1 MKNIIDKIK
10 KFIKAKEDI
19 LPIIILSIIIF
30 IIGIFVV
37 GFIKSF
43 LLIAIIALIYVVYE
57 YGDDIMKRIK
67 TGKGKTG
74 KVTTSEKTTTS
85 KVKGRKKGKRRILN
99 NIMVIILLLIGLGL
113 IAVGAFLGYIV
124 SNAPEFDAEKLY
136 SKEKSVV
143 YDSNGDIWAEL
154 GTEKREK
161 VTYDELPQVLIDAI
175 IATEDA
181 NFFKHNG
188 IDLGRFTVAT
198 IKQLMGK
205 DGGGASTLSMQVVK
219 NQFTSKDQTLT
230 RKFTDIYL
238 AVFKL
243 EKKYTKEEIME
254 FYVNIPYLGNGAYGV
269 QQASRVYFNKDVKDL
284 TLPEAAMIAGM
295 FQAPGS
301 YDPTINPEN
310 TKERR
315 STVLYLMERHGYIT
329 KEERKAAEAVDIQEM
344 ISQGTASSSK
354 YQSYLD
360 VVIKEVE
367 EKTGSNPYNVSM
379 QIYTTLQPDKQDYVE
394 KILAGDIYKFKDDLV
409 QTGIAVTDI
418 HTGAIV
424 AIGGGR
430 NKGAAKTFYNN
441 ATMIKR
447 QIGSTAKPLFDYG
460 PGIEYKNWSPA
471 MTFVD
476 EPYSY
481 SDGKPIRNSDGS
493 FLGTLT
499 MRESLIRSRNIPAV
513 KAFQQIS
520 KKQIMQFVQG
530 LGIEPEISNGTIH
543 EAHALGAFNGSN
555 PLQMAAAYAAFG
567 NGGYYIEPYS
577 VTKIVYEADGSEE
590 TFTANKT
597 KAMSDSTAFMIT
609 DMLNYGINS
618 GYIGGGRISGVQYA
632 AKTGTSNFDED
643 TIKNNR
649 LRSNAINDLWEVGF
663 DQEYAIGMWFGYEE
677 IHPNYHFTTNNWGDR
692 TQLWNAIARGIFEQT
707 GKKFE
712 APDSVIKVKVV
723 KGSDP
728 LKLASEY
735 TPEDKVIEEY
745 FKKGTEPTEVDTS
758 YMQIPDVSSLTA
770 ISSDNEITLKW
781 NAPVMPDTSG
791 LPTYT
796 IYQDN
801 VEIGTTDST
810 SYKIKITDKKKYT
823 FTIKVSY
830 SNLEGAQSSGASTT
844 IDLSENEEITFK
856 LSGKKTIDINLNDT
870 FKDPGIIVLE
880 GTKDVTSKSTVS
892 ITPSKIDTT
901 VTGTYE
907 ITYTISYNNKTK
919 KLTRTV
925 NVVDNNSSS
934 SIPDE
939 NTGESTGTET
949 PVTPTNP

>member
-1 MKNIIDKIK
+1 MKNLIEKIK
-10 KFIKAKEDI
+10 VFIQEKEDI
-19 LPIIILSIIIF
+19 LPIIFLSIIIF

-43 LLIAIIALIYVVYE
+43 LLIAIIAIIYIVYE

-67 TGKGKTG
+67 TGKGN
-74 KVTTSEKTTTS
+74 KVKITTSEKTTSS
-85 KVKGRKKGKRRILN
+85 KVREKKKGKKRIMN
-99 NIMVIILLLIGLGL
+99 NVMIIILLLIGLGL
-113 IAVGAFLGYIV
+113 VAVGVFLGYIV
-124 SNAPEFDAEKLY
+124 TNAPKFDANKLY

-143 YDSNGDIWAEL
+143 YDSNGNIWAEL

-175 IATEDA
+175 VATEDA

-188 IDLGRFTVAT
+188 IDFGRFTVAT

-315 STVLYLMERHGYIT
+315 STVLYLMKRHGYIT
-329 KEERKAAEAVDIQEM
+329 EEERKAAESVSIEQM
-344 ISQGTASSSK
+344 ISQGTASSNK

-367 EKTGSNPYNVSM
+367 DKTGSNPYNVSM

-394 KILAGDIYKFKDDLV
+394 KILAGEVYKFKDDLV

-424 AIGGGR
+424 AVGGGR

-460 PGIEYKNWSPA
+460 PGIEYNNWSPA
-471 MTFVD
+471 NTFVD

-493 FLGTLT
+493 FRGTLT
-499 MRESLIRSRNIPAV
+499 MRESLIQSRNIPAV
-513 KAFQQIS
+513 KAFQQLN
-520 KKQIMQFVQG
+520 KKKIIEFVQG

-577 VTKIVYEADGSEE
+577 VTKIIYDADGTEE
-590 TFTANKT
+590 TYTQNKT

-643 TIKNNR
+643 TIKNNG

-677 IHPNYHFTTNNWGDR
+677 IDPNYHFTTNNWSDR

-728 LKLASEY
+728 LKLANEY
-735 TPEDKVIEEY
+735 TPSNMIIEEY
-745 FKKGTEPTEVDTS
+745 FKKGTEPTDTDTS
-758 YMQIPDVSSLTA
+758 YIQIPDVSSLTA
-770 ISSDNEITLKW
+770 VSGDSSITLRW
-781 NAPVMPDTSG
+781 NAPVMPETSG

-796 IYQDN
+796 IYQDGT
-801 VEIGTTDST
+801 VIGTTDAT
-810 SYKIKITDKKKYT
+810 NYKVNITEKKKYT

-830 SNLEGAQSSGASTT
+830 SNLEGIESAGSSTT
-844 IDLSENEEITFK
+844 LDLTEEEKVIFK
-856 LSGKKTIDINLNDT
+856 LSGKEKMNINLDET
-870 FKDPGIIVLE
+870 FEDPGVIVLD
-880 GTKDVTSKSTVS
+880 GAKDVTSKATVS
-892 ITPSKIDTT
+892 ITPSNIDTS
-901 VTGTYE
+901 VTGTYT
-907 ITYTISYNNKTK
+907 ITYKISYNNKTET
-919 KLTRTV
+919 LTRTV
-925 NVVDNNSSS
+925 TVVDNS
-934 SIPDE
+934 SITPPSE
-939 NTGESTGTET
+939 STGESTGAT
-949 PVTPTNP
+949 TPTTPQ

>member
-1 MKNIIDKIK
+1 MKNIVNKIK
-10 KFIKAKEDI
+10 DFIKKNDDI
-19 LPIIILSIIIF
+19 LPILILSIIIF

-43 LLIAIIALIYVVYE
+43 LLIIIIALMYVVYE

-67 TGKGKTG
+67 LGKGKKV
-74 KVTTSEKTTTS
+74 KVTTSEKTKTPKT
-85 KVKGRKKGKRRILN
+85 KKKGKKRLWN
-99 NIMVIILLLIGLGL
+99 NIMIIGLLLIGLGL
-113 IAVGAFLGYIV
+113 IGVGIFIGYIV
-124 SNAPEFDAEKLY
+124 MNAPEFDAEKLY

-161 VTYDELPQVLIDAI
+161 VTYDELPQVLVDAI

-188 IDLGRFTVAT
+188 IDFGRFTVAT

-219 NQFTSKDQTLT
+219 NQFTSKKQTLT

-269 QQASRVYFNKDVKDL
+269 QQASRVYFNKDVQDL

-301 YDPTINPEN
+301 YDPTINPDN

-315 STVLYLMERHGYIT
+315 STVLYLMKRHGYIT
-329 KEERKAAEAVDIQEM
+329 EEERKAAESVSIEEM
-344 ISQGTASSSK
+344 ISQGTASASK

-367 EKTGSNPYNVSM
+367 DKTGSNPYNVSM
-379 QIYTTLQPDKQDYVE
+379 KIYTTLQPDKQDHLERV
-394 KILAGDIYKFKDDLV
+394 LAGEVYKFKDDLV

-424 AIGGGR
+424 AVGGGR

-460 PGIEYKNWSPA
+460 PGIEYNNWSPA
-471 MTFVD
+471 KTFVD

-499 MRESLIRSRNIPAV
+499 MKESLIRSRNIPAV

-520 KKQIMQFVQG
+520 KKKILSFVQG
-530 LGIEPEISNGTIH
+530 LGIEPEVSNNTIH

-577 VTKIVYEADGSEE
+577 VTKIVYESDGSEE
-590 TFTANKT
+590 TYTPTKT

-618 GYIGGGRISGVQYA
+618 GFIGGGRISGVQYA
-632 AKTGTSNFDED
+632 AKTGTSNFDEA
-643 TIKNNR
+643 TIKAHN
-649 LRSNAINDLWEVGF
+649 LRSTAINDLWEVGF

-677 IHPNYHFTTNNWGDR
+677 IHPTYHFTENNWGDR
-692 TQLWNAIARGIFEQT
+692 TQLWKAIASGIFEQT

-728 LKLASEY
+728 LVLANEY

-745 FKKGTEPTEVDTS
+745 FKKGTEPTETDTT
-758 YMQIPDVSSLTA
+758 YTQIPDVSNLIATA
-770 ISSDNEITLKW
+770 NSDTITLRW
-781 NAPVMPDTSG
+781 NAPIMPDTSG

-796 IYQDN
+796 IYQDGKK
-801 VEIGTTDST
+801 IGTTDTT
-810 SYKIKITDKKKYT
+810 SYKIKFTEKKKYT

-830 SNLEGAQSSGASTT
+830 SNIDGIESTGVNAT
-844 IDLSENEEITFK
+844 IDLSEQENIKVKLNGKENIT
-856 LSGKKTIDINLNDT
+856 INLNEIFT
-870 FKDPGIIVLE
+870 DPGVIVLDGVE
-880 GTKDVTSKSTVS
+880 DVTSKATISV
-892 ITPSKIDTT
+892 TPSNIDTSTTGVYTLTYKINYNGTNKTLKRT
-901 VTGTYE
+901 VT
-907 ITYTISYNNKTK
+907 
-919 KLTRTV
+919 
-925 NVVDNNSSS
+925 VVDNSNSEGNSDTNDNPDQSS
-934 SIPDE
+934 NI
-939 NTGESTGTET
+939 TT
-949 PVTPTNP
+949 P

>member
-1 MKNIIDKIK
+1 MKEIIKKIK
-10 KFIKAKEDI
+10 QFIKKYNDI
-19 LPIIILSIIIF
+19 LPIIFLSILIF
-30 IIGIFVV
+30 IIGIFVI

-43 LLIAIIALIYVVYE
+43 ILILFIAIIYVIYE

-67 TGKGKTG
+67 LGNGKKV
-74 KVTTSEKTTTS
+74 KVTTSENKTTTK
-85 KVKGRKKGKRRILN
+85 KVKDKNKRKRRLWN
-99 NIMVIILLLIGLGL
+99 NIMIFILLLIGLGL
-113 IAVGAFLGYIV
+113 IAVGIFLGYIV
-124 SNAPEFDAEKLY
+124 SNAPKFDVDKLY

-143 YDSNGDIWAEL
+143 YDSNGNIWAEL

-175 IATEDA
+175 LATEDS

-188 IDLGRFTVAT
+188 IDFGRFTVAT

-243 EKKYTKEEIME
+243 EKQYTKEEIIE

-269 QQASRVYFNKDVKDL
+269 QQASRVYFNKDVQDL

-301 YDPTINPEN
+301 YDPTINPDN

-315 STVLYLMERHGYIT
+315 STVLYLMKRHGYIT
-329 KEERKAAEAVDIQEM
+329 EEERKAAEAISIEEM

-367 EKTGSNPYNVSM
+367 DKTGNNPYNVSM
-379 QIYTTLQPDKQDYVE
+379 QIYTTLKPEKQDYVE
-394 KILAGDIYKFKDDLV
+394 KILAGDVYKFKDDLV

-460 PGIEYKNWSPA
+460 PGIEYNNWSPA
-471 MTFVD
+471 MKFVD

-513 KAFQQIS
+513 KAFQQVS
-520 KKQIMQFVQG
+520 KKKIIEFVQG
-530 LGIEPEISNGTIH
+530 LGLEPEISNGTIH

-577 VTKIVYEADGSEE
+577 VTKIVYDADGGEV
-590 TFTANKT
+590 TFTPNK
-597 KAMSDSTAFMIT
+597 KRAMSESTAFMIT

-632 AKTGTSNFDED
+632 AKTGTSNFDDATKEAN
-643 TIKNNR
+643 K

-663 DQEYAIGMWFGYEE
+663 DQEYAIGMWFGYEH
-677 IHPNYHFTTNNWGDR
+677 IDPNYHFTESNWSDR
-692 TQLWNAIARGIFEQT
+692 TKLWNSIASGIFEKT

-728 LKLASEY
+728 LVLANEY
-735 TPEDKVIEEY
+735 TPENMVIEEY
-745 FKKGTEPTEVDTS
+745 FKKGMEPTDTDTS
-758 YMQIPDVSSLTA
+758 YIQIPEVSNLIATSTNDT
-770 ISSDNEITLKW
+770 IKLKW
-781 NAPVMPDTSG
+781 TAPVMPDTSG

-796 IYQDN
+796 IYQDDKI
-801 VEIGTTDST
+801 IGNTDTT
-810 SYKIKITDKKKYT
+810 SYTINITEQKKYT

-830 SNLEGAQSSGASTT
+830 SNLNGIESSGASTI
-844 IDLSENEEITFK
+844 IDLSHTDEVTFS
-856 LSGKKTIDINLNDT
+856 LNGKQTISVNLNEK
-870 FKDPGIIVLE
+870 FVDPGITVLE
-880 GTKDVTSKSTVS
+880 GDKDVTSKATVTV
-892 ITPSKIDTT
+892 TPDEIDTSSI
-901 VTGTYE
+901 GTYTL
-907 ITYTISYNNKTK
+907 TYKISYNDQTK

-925 NVVDNNSSS
+925 KVIDNSNSN
-934 SIPDE
+934 E
-939 NTGESTGTET
+939 NTDE
-949 PVTPTNP
+949 PTNTDTPLTNNN

>member
-1 MKNIIDKIK
+1 MKEIIKKIK
-10 KFIKAKEDI
+10 QFIKKYNDI
-19 LPIIILSIIIF
+19 LPIIFLSILIF
-30 IIGIFVV
+30 IIGIFVI

-43 LLIAIIALIYVVYE
+43 ILILFIAIIYVIYE

-67 TGKGKTG
+67 LGNGKKV
-74 KVTTSEKTTTS
+74 KVTTSENKTTTK
-85 KVKGRKKGKRRILN
+85 KVKDKNKRKRRLWN
-99 NIMVIILLLIGLGL
+99 NIMIFILLLIGLGL
-113 IAVGAFLGYIV
+113 IAVGIFLGYIV
-124 SNAPEFDAEKLY
+124 SNAPKFDVDKLY

-143 YDSNGDIWAEL
+143 YDSNGNIWAEL

-175 IATEDA
+175 LATEDS

-188 IDLGRFTVAT
+188 IDFGRFTVAT

-243 EKKYTKEEIME
+243 EKQYTKEEIIE

-269 QQASRVYFNKDVKDL
+269 QQASRVYFNKDVQDL

-301 YDPTINPEN
+301 YDPTINPDN

-315 STVLYLMERHGYIT
+315 STVLYLMKRHGYIT
-329 KEERKAAEAVDIQEM
+329 EEERKAAEAISIEEM

-367 EKTGSNPYNVSM
+367 DKTGNNPYNVSM
-379 QIYTTLQPDKQDYVE
+379 QIYTTLKPEKQDYVE
-394 KILAGDIYKFKDDLV
+394 KILAGDVYKFKDDLV

-460 PGIEYKNWSPA
+460 PGIEYNNWSPA
-471 MTFVD
+471 MKFVD

-513 KAFQQIS
+513 KAFQQVS
-520 KKQIMQFVQG
+520 KKKIIEFVQG
-530 LGIEPEISNGTIH
+530 LGLEPEISNGTIH

-577 VTKIVYEADGSEE
+577 VTKIVYDADGGEV
-590 TFTANKT
+590 TFTPNK
-597 KAMSDSTAFMIT
+597 KRAMSESTAFMIT

-632 AKTGTSNFDED
+632 AKTGTSNFDDATKEAN
-643 TIKNNR
+643 K

-663 DQEYAIGMWFGYEE
+663 DQEYAIGMWFGYEH
-677 IHPNYHFTTNNWGDR
+677 IDPNYHFTESNWSDR
-692 TQLWNAIARGIFEQT
+692 TKLWNSIASGIFEKT

-728 LKLASEY
+728 LVLANEY
-735 TPEDKVIEEY
+735 TPENMVIEEY
-745 FKKGTEPTEVDTS
+745 FKKGMEPTDTDTS
-758 YMQIPDVSSLTA
+758 YIQIPEVSNLIATSTNDT
-770 ISSDNEITLKW
+770 IKLKW
-781 NAPVMPDTSG
+781 TAPVMPDTSG

-796 IYQDN
+796 IYQDDKI
-801 VEIGTTDST
+801 IGNTDTT
-810 SYKIKITDKKKYT
+810 SYTINITEQKKYT

-830 SNLEGAQSSGASTT
+830 SNLNGIESSGASTI
-844 IDLSENEEITFK
+844 IDLSHTNEVTFS
-856 LSGKKTIDINLNDT
+856 LNGKQTISVNLNEK
-870 FKDPGIIVLE
+870 FVDPGITVLE
-880 GTKDVTSKSTVS
+880 GDKDVTSKATVTV
-892 ITPSKIDTT
+892 TPDEIDTSSI
-901 VTGTYE
+901 GTYTL
-907 ITYTISYNNKTK
+907 TYKISYNDQTK

-925 NVVDNNSSS
+925 KVIDNSNSN
-934 SIPDE
+934 E
-939 NTGESTGTET
+939 NTDE
-949 PVTPTNP
+949 PTNTDTPLTNNN

>member
-1 MKNIIDKIK
+1 MKNLIEKIK
-10 KFIKAKEDI
+10 TFIKGNEDI
-19 LPIIILSIIIF
+19 LPIIFLSTIIF
-30 IIGIFVV
+30 IIGIFVI

-43 LLIAIIALIYVVYE
+43 LLITIIAIIYVIYE

-67 TGKGKTG
+67 LGKGKKV
-74 KVTTSEKTTTS
+74 KVTTSEKATTP
-85 KVKGRKKGKRRILN
+85 KVKKVKEKKKGKRRLWN
-99 NIMVIILLLIGLGL
+99 NIMIIILLLIGLGL

-124 SNAPEFDAEKLY
+124 SNAPEFDADKLY

-143 YDSNGDIWAEL
+143 YDSNGNIWAEL
-154 GTEKREK
+154 GIEKREK

-188 IDLGRFTVAT
+188 IDFGRFTIAT
-198 IKQLMGK
+198 LKQLMGK

-243 EKKYTKEEIME
+243 EKQYTKEEIIE

-301 YDPTINPEN
+301 YDPTINPNN

-315 STVLYLMERHGYIT
+315 STVLYLMKRHGYIT
-329 KEERKAAEAVDIQEM
+329 EEERKAAEAVSIEEM
-344 ISQGTASSSK
+344 ISQGTASANK

-367 EKTGSNPYNVSM
+367 DKTGSNPYNVSM
-379 QIYTTLQPDKQDYVE
+379 QIYTTLKPDKQDYIE
-394 KILAGDIYKFKDDLV
+394 KILAGEVYKFKDDLV

-460 PGIEYKNWSPA
+460 PGIEYNNWSPA

-513 KAFQQIS
+513 KAFQQVS
-520 KKQIMQFVQG
+520 KKKIIEFVQG
-530 LGIEPEISNGTIH
+530 LGMEPEISNGTIH

-577 VTKIVYEADGSEE
+577 VTKIVYDSDGSEE
-590 TFTANKT
+590 TYTPNKT

-632 AKTGTSNFDED
+632 AKTGTSNFDD
-643 TIKNNR
+643 ATIEANN
-649 LRSNAINDLWEVGF
+649 LRYNAINDLWEVGF

-677 IHPNYHFTTNNWGDR
+677 IYSDHHFTESNWTDR
-692 TQLWNAIARGIFEQT
+692 TQLWNSIARGIFEKT
-707 GKKFE
+707 GKTFE

-728 LKLASEY
+728 LVLANEY
-735 TPEDKVIEEY
+735 TPQDVVIEEY
-745 FKKGTEPTEVDTS
+745 FKKGTEPTDTDTS
-758 YMQIPDVSSLTA
+758 YIQIPEVSSLTA
-770 ISSDNEITLKW
+770 TSDDKTIKLRW

-796 IYQDN
+796 IYQDDT
-801 VEIGTTDST
+801 VIGSTDTT
-810 SYKIKITDKKKYT
+810 SYTINITEKKKYT

-830 SNLEGAQSSGASTT
+830 SNLEGIESAGTSTT
-844 IDLSENEEITFK
+844 LDLTEEEKITFK
-856 LSGKKTIDINLNDT
+856 LNGKDKIEINLNET
-870 FKDPGIIVLE
+870 FKDPGVSVFE
-880 GTKDVTSKSTVS
+880 GKKDVTSKATISVN
-892 ITPSKIDTT
+892 PSDIDTSS
-901 VTGTYE
+901 VGTHTL
-907 ITYTISYNNKTK
+907 TYIISYNNKKQT
-919 KLTRTV
+919 LTRTL
-925 NVVDNNSSS
+925 NVVDNSNNSSS
-934 SIPDE
+934 GE
-939 NTGESTGTET
+939 GTLESTDTESPTT
-949 PVTPTNP
+949 P